1 MHAVGRVGAFVA
13 LVVARRQWREIRGDL
28 AAAHGRY
35 ATWVRP
41 RLSPVTVAALVAAE
55 DPRFHRHGGIDA
67 VRLGRA
73 LWRGGLRRA
82 LERGT
87 TLEHRLVRIVA
98 GRGDRRL
105 TSLARSMLLAGLV
118 RRVVPKADVPGVYL
132 TVASFGAG
140 MDGIQRACRRLG
152 FELGGLTPLQTAS
165 VLARLRYPEPPILS
179 PRRARRI
186 AARAERVLALA
197 GGPAP
202 DDELPLRVDAE
213 DDGAPRPPEELE
225 EAGPE
230 VLAMEGPPRPLAL
243 VAEHARRPGGDV
255 AAAEVE
261 VEPPARAEVGHPVG
275 SPAAVPQVE
284 RAARPACDEPEG
296 DRVAPA
302 GAPAGGGDADLTRAD
317 RHPVHG
323 DVLCAVTTDRTR

>member
-1 MHAVGRVGAFVA
+1 MHAVGRVGALVG

-35 ATWVRP
+35 TTWVRP

-67 VRLGRA
+67 ARLGRA

-87 TLEHRLVRIVA
+87 TLEHRLVRILA

-105 TSLARSMLLAGLV
+105 TSLARSVLLAGLV
-118 RRVVPKADVPGVYL
+118 RRVVPKDDVPGVYL

-152 FELGGLTPLQTAS
+152 FELGGLTLLQTAS

-186 AARAERVLALA
+186 AARAERVLELA
-197 GGPAP
+197 GGSAP
-202 DDELPLRVDAE
+202 DEELPLRLDTE
-213 DDGAPRPPEELE
+213 DDGAPRPAEELE
-225 EAGPE
+225 EAGAE
-230 VLAMEGPPRPLAL
+230 VLPMEGAPRPLAL
-243 VAEHARRPGGDV
+243 LAEHALRPGGHV

-261 VEPPARAEVGHPVG
+261 VEPPARADVGHPVG
-275 SPAAVPQVE
+275 PPAAMPHVE
-284 RAARPACDEPEG
+284 RPARPARDEPERY
-296 DRVAPA
+296 RVAPA
-302 GAPAGGGDADLTRAD
+302 GTAPGGGDADLTRAD
-317 RHPVHG
+317 GHPVHG
-323 DVLCAVTTDRTR
+323 HVLSAATTDRTR